1 MWNRP
6 TGWRQARSAISV
18 YQQNQDLLLIG
29 AYKSGSNP
37 ELDQAIRHMDAINRL
52 LQQSVDTKVSFQETV
67 EQLEKIVE

>member
-1 MWNRP
+1 MILS
-6 TGWRQARSAISV
+6 TMMSV

-67 EQLEKIVE
+67 EQLGKIVE

>member
-6 TGWRQARSAISV
+6 TGWR
-18 YQQNQDLLLIG
+18 QNQDLLLIG

-67 EQLEKIVE
+67 EQIEKIVE